1 MDARRVEGSRWPPGH
16 SAQPTVSYIPSNSG
30 GEGNTVQPR
39 WRWGLGS
46 RGPMPDLQEII
57 WQQATLVIVVIS
69 VLGIPFSWHKTRGG
83 FAME

>member
-46 RGPMPDLQEII
+46 RGPMPDLHLAMNFICRWITVEY
-57 WQQATLVIVVIS
+57 
-69 VLGIPFSWHKTRGG
+69 IPYSN
-83 FAME
+83 